1 MRKEKQ
7 ERNRNN
13 NQQQNIAALDGA
25 LEENQRKTKT
35 TINLCGDT
43 IGFNG
48 DKENIKSVTW
58 MQKNKNNHLPDH
70 ICAALDGDQ
79 EENKRNNYP
88 VWQRAKIER
97 TINLCTEKKISCC
110 SKKQNTAPD
119 RRETKD
125 ERKQQLTCCSH
136 AFQCLGVLQCF
147 PMPSGVSPHLLGVPM
162 PSTVVAHPSMP
173 TSWCLLPW
181 YKKTKQYYLRERKT
195 KQKQKQQSAAEKPF
209 SDGAPEENK
218 RKQKQQSI
226 FVDWDGQGCQNWCFL
241 KE

>member
-162 PSTVVAHPSMP
+162 PSSVLAHPSMP

-181 YKKTKQYYLRERKT
+181 YQKTKQYYLRERKT

-226 FVDWDGQGCQNWCFL
+226 FVAWDGQGCQNWCFL